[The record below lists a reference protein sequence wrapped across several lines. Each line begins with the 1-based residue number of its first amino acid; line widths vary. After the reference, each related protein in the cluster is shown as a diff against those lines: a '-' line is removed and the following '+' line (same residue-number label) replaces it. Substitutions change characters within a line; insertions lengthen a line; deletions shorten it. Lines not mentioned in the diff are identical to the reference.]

1 MFLKSKDLWVFV
13 RYAYS
18 YIRLTFLV
26 CIEVCEYL
34 GVMHISGLCS
44 CLKDCRHLDVM
55 YIYIRLIFW
64 MLQVLYCCYILMCCF
79 ELYSRLLFSI
89 FLNILQDRGHLMS
102 DCTYISGLYNGRAWV
117 PLLIPCATILQM
129 HETWSRL
136 DFHRVVFQFLK
147 SGSRFKQYCIP
158 EASSVPS
165 SCVLSVPM
173 KRPRSDNDMSIE
185 HVFPVGR

>member
-55 YIYIRLIFW
+55 YIY
-64 MLQVLYCCYILMCCF
+64 QTYIL
-79 ELYSRLLFSI
+79 
-89 FLNILQDRGHLMS
+89 N
-102 DCTYISGLYNGRAWV
+102 
-117 PLLIPCATILQM
+117 
-129 HETWSRL
+129 
-136 DFHRVVFQFLK
+136 
-147 SGSRFKQYCIP
+147 
-158 EASSVPS
+158 ASSVILLLYID
-165 SCVLSVPM
+165 VL
-173 KRPRSDNDMSIE
+173 
-185 HVFPVGR
+185 F